1 MPLSHPIPSI
11 VSDCSRSALE
21 WDRFLALLSGYAQSA
36 TGRGWLLALAPSSDR
51 KWIARQHALVAEM
64 RLLLGQGVRPSVG
77 SLFDPSDLLAKSRIE
92 GAALEAE
99 EIRRV
104 VNLAEDVSAWSA
116 IMAQPPQALA
126 DALPELS
133 ALSSDLLTTS
143 LTPLVES
150 LRDRILPDGT
160 LTDDASP
167 ELRRIRREMDR
178 QQKAI
183 EDSLRSALRRF
194 AEGGT
199 TQDDLI
205 TIRGE
210 RFVIP
215 VKAEWKRRVQGVV
228 HGSSSSG
235 QTVYVEPLETIELN
249 NDLVRLLEDEQAE
262 IHRIFAQMTRQI
274 GQYAPTILKGSEVLA
289 EVDTLN
295 ARARFAQEFECIA
308 PKFSGHDPA
317 TFRTSPPSGLEGA
330 RLQPCHKPGEGDA
343 ALAAEGSSGF
353 QPHSTNQ
360 AAAGFSPRTART
372 GETGASAPEV
382 SEGAPFKR
390 TSLEWG
396 NNTSSHRGVVE
407 GYGLQPVHQDQQT
420 TGALAPEGNQ
430 AASLT
435 LKQARHPLLEK
446 RLKDQGGSIVPITLA
461 LTSDERQLIISGPNT
476 GGKTVGLKTTGLL
489 AIMAQS
495 GVPVPVE
502 EATFPIFDAFLADI
516 GDAQSIEQN
525 LSTFSAHIVNLNRIA
540 AHADSAS
547 LVLLDELG
555 SATDPEEGAALA
567 VAIAEHFLK
576 ARCWSIISTH
586 HTSLKVYAENTEGV
600 INAAVGFNEQTL
612 APTYELRQGVP
623 GASAGINIAARLGLA
638 PEMIA
643 SARSR
648 LSTQTLDIGRFL
660 DSLHEQLRE
669 VTAERAR
676 YQILE
681 AELIKEKR
689 QLEVDGLK
697 EWRAKVKEMEQ
708 QLASLLKDFEY
719 QARETVRAID
729 DKAAQQKLSKDAERR
744 ISRLRREFAEG
755 FNASIVAT
763 HTGSDK
769 GDVHAQPHIVR
780 HVVAGD
786 TVKLK
791 TLGKNAIV
799 QRQIDDKNF
808 EVAIGPMKMR
818 VARDEIAEV
827 IHSPSNAQSGSGQR
841 GPTPLQSA
849 RRRSGVSVSMAEP
862 DASISWEINVIGRT
876 ADEAQDEVEKFID
889 KAFLNGLP
897 RIRVIHGTGMGILR
911 RTLREWLKHHPQ
923 VATITEPGQ
932 NEGGAGATVVEFKE

>member
-1 MPLSHPIPSI
+1 MRPVAQNQSPHSIPSV

-21 WDRFLALLSGYAQSA
+21 WDRFLTLLSGYAQSA
-36 TGRGWLLALAPSSDR
+36 TGRDWLLGLAPSTDR
-51 KWIARQHALVAEM
+51 TWIGRQHALVAEM
-64 RLLLGQGVRPSVG
+64 RLLLNEGVRPSVT

-104 VNLAEDVSAWSA
+104 VNLAEDISAWSA
-116 IMAQPPQALA
+116 LLA
-126 DALPELS
+126 DPPNALEGALPELQ
-133 ALSSDLLTTS
+133 ALTAELLTTS

-150 LRDRILPDGT
+150 LRSRILPDGT

-167 ELRRIRREMDR
+167 ELRRIRREMER
-178 QQKAI
+178 QQRAI
-183 EDSLRSALRRF
+183 EESLRSALRRY
-194 AEGGT
+194 AEGGS

-274 GQYAPTILKGSEVLA
+274 GQFAPVILKGSEVLA
-289 EVDTLN
+289 EVDTLH
-295 ARARFAQEFECIA
+295 ARARFAAEFECVA
-308 PKFSGHDPA
+308 PKFA
-317 TFRTSPPSGLEGA
+317 
-330 RLQPCHKPGEGDA
+330 DA
-343 ALAAEGSSGF
+343 AM
-353 QPHSTNQ
+353 
-360 AAAGFSPRTART
+360 
-372 GETGASAPEV
+372 PE
-382 SEGAPFKR
+382 
-390 TSLEWG
+390 
-396 NNTSSHRGVVE
+396 
-407 GYGLQPVHQDQQT
+407 
-420 TGALAPEGNQ
+420 
-430 AASLT
+430 LT
-435 LKQARHPLLEK
+435 LKLARHPLLEK
-446 RLKDQGGSIVPITLA
+446 RLRAQGGSVVPVSLA

-476 GGKTVGLKTTGLL
+476 GGKTVSLKTAGLL

-502 EATFPIFDAFLADI
+502 EATFPVFDAFLADI

-540 AHADSAS
+540 ALADASS

-567 VAIAEHFLK
+567 VAIAEHFLHS
-576 ARCWSIISTH
+576 RSWSIISTH
-586 HTSLKVYAENTEGV
+586 HTSLKVYAENTDGV

-623 GASAGINIAARLGLA
+623 GASAGINIAARLGLDPA
-638 PEMIA
+638 MIA
-643 SARSR
+643 SARGR
-648 LSTQTLDIGRFL
+648 LSTQTQDIGRFL

-676 YQILE
+676 IQLLE
-681 AELIKEKR
+681 AELKREKQR
-689 QLEVDGLK
+689 LEVDGLK
-697 EWRAKVKEMEQ
+697 EWRAKVREMEQ

-744 ISRLRREFAEG
+744 IARLRREFAEG
-755 FNASIVAT
+755 FNASVVAQ
-763 HTGSDK
+763 HTGADK
-769 GDVHAQPHIVR
+769 GDAHAQPHIVR
-780 HVVAGD
+780 HISAGD
-786 TVKLK
+786 TVKLRN
-791 TLGKNAIV
+791 LGKTATV
-799 QRQIDDKNF
+799 SRQIDDRNF
-808 EVAIGPMKMR
+808 EVAVGAMKMR

-827 IHSPSNAQSGSGQR
+827 IRSAAASA
-841 GPTPLQSA
+841 GPNPLQAARA
-849 RRRSGVSVSMAEP
+849 RRGVTVSMAEP

-876 ADEAQDEVEKFID
+876 ADEAQDEVEKFLD
-889 KAFLNGLP
+889 RAFLNGLP
-897 RIRVIHGTGMGILR
+897 RIRIIHGTGMGVLR
-911 RTLREWLKHHPQ
+911 RTLREWLRQHPQ
-923 VATITEPGQ
+923 VASVAEPGQ

>member
-1 MPLSHPIPSI
+1 MKAVAPNSSSLAHPIPSV

-21 WDRFLALLSGYAQSA
+21 WDRFLTLLSGYAQSA
-36 TGRGWLLALAPSSDR
+36 IGRDWLLSLLPSSDR
-51 KWIARQHALVAEM
+51 NWIGRQHSLVAEM
-64 RLLLGQGVRPSVG
+64 RLLLNEGVRPSVT
-77 SLFDPSDLLAKSRIE
+77 SLFDPTDLLAKSRIE

-104 VNLAEDVSAWSA
+104 VNLAEDISAWA
-116 IMAQPPQALA
+116 ALLAQPPSAVA
-126 DALPELS
+126 DALPELQS
-133 ALSSDLLTTS
+133 LTADLLTTS

-150 LRDRILPDGT
+150 LRARILPDGS

-178 QQKAI
+178 QQRAI
-183 EDSLRSALRRF
+183 EESLRSALRRF
-194 AEGGT
+194 AEGGS

-274 GQYAPTILKGSEVLA
+274 GQFAPVILKGSAVLA
-289 EVDTLN
+289 EVDTLH
-295 ARARFAQEFECIA
+295 ARARFAQEFDCVA
-308 PKFSGHDPA
+308 PIFSSPEPKDVADEVG
-317 TFRTSPPSGLEGA
+317 TSFRPPTL
-330 RLQPCHKPGEGDA
+330 
-343 ALAAEGSSGF
+343 SGF
-353 QPHSTNQ
+353 GN
-360 AAAGFSPRTART
+360 
-372 GETGASAPEV
+372 GASAPEV
-382 SEGAPFKR
+382 
-390 TSLEWG
+390 
-396 NNTSSHRGVVE
+396 
-407 GYGLQPVHQDQQT
+407 Q
-420 TGALAPEGNQ
+420 
-430 AASLT
+430 LT
-435 LKQARHPLLEK
+435 LKNARHPLLEK
-446 RLKDQGGSIVPITLA
+446 RLKSQGGSVVPVSLA
-461 LTSDERQLIISGPNT
+461 LSSAERQLIISGPNT
-476 GGKTVGLKTTGLL
+476 GGKTVSLKTAGLL

-495 GVPVPVE
+495 GVPVPVD
-502 EATFPIFDAFLADI
+502 EAAFPIFDAFLADI

-540 AHADSAS
+540 ARADASS

-555 SATDPEEGAALA
+555 SSTDPEEGAALA
-567 VAIAEHFLK
+567 VAIAEHFLYS
-576 ARCWSIISTH
+576 RSWSIISTH

-623 GASAGINIAARLGLA
+623 GASAGINIAARLGLDPA
-638 PEMIA
+638 MIA

-648 LSTQTLDIGRFL
+648 LSTQTQDIGRFL
-660 DSLHEQLRE
+660 DRLHEQLRE

-676 YQILE
+676 IQQLE
-681 AELIKEKR
+681 AELRKEKQR
-689 QLEVDGLK
+689 LEIDGMK
-697 EWRAKVKEMEQ
+697 EWRAKVREMEQ

-744 ISRLRREFAEG
+744 IARLRREFAEG
-755 FNASIVAT
+755 FNASVVAQ
-763 HTGSDK
+763 HTGADK
-769 GDVHAQPHIVR
+769 GDTHAQPHIVR
-780 HVVAGD
+780 HIAAGD
-786 TVKLK
+786 TVKLR
-791 TLGKNAIV
+791 TLGKTATV
-799 QRQIDDKNF
+799 SRQIDDKNF

-827 IHSPSNAQSGSGQR
+827 IHSAASVAGQAPR
-841 GPTPLQSA
+841 PNPLQAARA
-849 RRRSGVSVSMAEP
+849 RRGVTVSMAEP

-897 RIRVIHGTGMGILR
+897 RIRIIHGTGMGILR

-923 VATITEPGQ
+923 VATVTEPGQ

>member
-1 MPLSHPIPSI
+1 MKPVAQNRNPHPIPSV

-36 TGRGWLLALAPSSDR
+36 TGRDWLLALAPSSDR
-51 KWIARQHALVAEM
+51 DWIGRQHALVAEM
-64 RLLLGQGVRPSVG
+64 RLLLKEGVRPSVT
-77 SLFDPSDLLAKSRIE
+77 SLFDPADLLAKSRIE

-104 VNLAEDVSAWSA
+104 VSLAEDISAWSA
-116 IMAQPPQALA
+116 LLAQPPNALQ
-126 DALPELS
+126 DALPELQ
-133 ALSSDLLTTS
+133 ALTADLLTTS

-150 LRDRILPDGT
+150 LRARILPDGS

-167 ELRRIRREMDR
+167 ELRRIRREMER
-178 QQKAI
+178 QQRAI

-194 AEGGT
+194 AEGGS

-274 GQYAPTILKGSEVLA
+274 GQFAPVILKGSDVLA
-289 EVDTLN
+289 EVDTLH
-295 ARARFAQEFECIA
+295 ARARFAQEFECVT
-308 PKFSGHDPA
+308 PKFSD
-317 TFRTSPPSGLEGA
+317 TE
-330 RLQPCHKPGEGDA
+330 E
-343 ALAAEGSSGF
+343 
-353 QPHSTNQ
+353 
-360 AAAGFSPRTART
+360 
-372 GETGASAPEV
+372 PE
-382 SEGAPFKR
+382 
-390 TSLEWG
+390 
-396 NNTSSHRGVVE
+396 
-407 GYGLQPVHQDQQT
+407 
-420 TGALAPEGNQ
+420 
-430 AASLT
+430 LT

-446 RLKDQGGSIVPITLA
+446 RLKSQGGSVVPISLA
-461 LTSDERQLIISGPNT
+461 LTSAERQLIISGPNT
-476 GGKTVGLKTTGLL
+476 GGKTVGLKTAGLL

-495 GVPVPVE
+495 GVPVPVD
-502 EATFPIFDAFLADI
+502 EATFPVFDAFLADI

-540 AHADSAS
+540 ARVDESS

-567 VAIAEHFLK
+567 VAIAEHFLHS
-576 ARCWSIISTH
+576 RSWSIISTH

-623 GASAGINIAARLGLA
+623 GASAGINIAARLGLD
-638 PEMIA
+638 PSMIA

-648 LSTQTLDIGRFL
+648 LSTQTQDIGRFL
-660 DSLHEQLRE
+660 DRLHEQLRE
-669 VTAERAR
+669 VTAERTR
-676 YQILE
+676 MQLLE
-681 AELIKEKR
+681 GELRREKQR
-689 QLEVDGLK
+689 LETDGMK
-697 EWRAKVKEMEQ
+697 EWRAKVREMEQ

-744 ISRLRREFAEG
+744 IARLRREFAEG
-755 FNASIVAT
+755 FNASVVAH
-763 HTGSDK
+763 HTGADK
-769 GDVHAQPHIVR
+769 GDANAQPHIAR

-786 TVKLK
+786 TVKLR
-791 TLGKNAIV
+791 TLGKTATV

-827 IHSPSNAQSGSGQR
+827 IRSAQPAPGQ
-841 GPTPLQSA
+841 TPLQA
-849 RRRSGVSVSMAEP
+849 VRRRSGVSVSMAEP

-889 KAFLNGLP
+889 RAFLNGLP
-897 RIRVIHGTGMGILR
+897 RIRIIHGTGMGILR
-911 RTLREWLKHHPQ
+911 RTLRQWLQRHPQ
-923 VATITEPGQ
+923 VATVTEPGQ

>member
-1 MPLSHPIPSI
+1 MPLAHPIPSI

-21 WDRFLALLSGYAQSA
+21 WDRFLALLSAYAQSA
-36 TGRGWLLALAPSSDR
+36 TGRDWLLALAPSTDR
-51 KWIARQHALVAEM
+51 DWIDRQHALVAEM
-64 RLLLGQGVRPSVG
+64 RLLLNEGVRPSVG

-104 VNLAEDVSAWSA
+104 VNLAEDISAWTA
-116 IMAQPPQALA
+116 LIAQPPQALA

-133 ALSSDLLTTS
+133 ALSSELSSTP

-150 LRDRILPDGT
+150 MRDRILPDGS

-178 QQKAI
+178 QQRAI
-183 EDSLRSALRRF
+183 EDSLRGALRRF
-194 AEGGT
+194 AEGGS

-289 EVDTLN
+289 EVDTLH
-295 ARARFAQEFECIA
+295 ARARFAHEYNCIA
-308 PKFSGHDPA
+308 PRFS
-317 TFRTSPPSGLEGA
+317 FV
-330 RLQPCHKPGEGDA
+330 
-343 ALAAEGSSGF
+343 
-353 QPHSTNQ
+353 
-360 AAAGFSPRTART
+360 T
-372 GETGASAPEV
+372 GPASA
-382 SEGAPFKR
+382 
-390 TSLEWG
+390 L
-396 NNTSSHRGVVE
+396 E
-407 GYGLQPVHQDQQT
+407 GYGLQPVHHDQKANR
-420 TGALAPEGNQ
+420 ALAPEAN
-430 AASLT
+430 LT
-435 LKQARHPLLEK
+435 LKHARHPLLEH
-446 RLKDQGGSIVPITLA
+446 RLKAQGGAIVPVSLA

-502 EATFPIFDAFLADI
+502 EAVFPIFDAFLADI

-540 AHADSAS
+540 ARADSAS

-567 VAIAEHFLK
+567 VAIAEHFLH

-638 PEMIA
+638 PDMVA
-643 SARSR
+643 SARRR

-660 DSLHEQLRE
+660 DSLHQQLRE

-681 AELIKEKR
+681 GELKREKQR
-689 QLEVDGLK
+689 LEVDGMK
-697 EWRAKVKEMEQ
+697 EWRAKVKEMEH
-708 QLASLLKDFEY
+708 QLASLLNDFEY
-719 QARETVRAID
+719 QARETVKAID

-755 FNASIVAT
+755 FNASVVAT
-763 HTGSDK
+763 HTGADK
-769 GDVHAQPHIVR
+769 GDTHAQPHIVR
-780 HVVAGD
+780 HISAGD

-791 TLGKNAIV
+791 TLGKTATV

-808 EVAIGPMKMR
+808 EVSVGIMKMR

-827 IHSPSNAQSGSGQR
+827 IHSPSNTNQR
-841 GPTPLQSA
+841 QTPLQA
-849 RRRSGVSVSMAEP
+849 VRRRSGVSVSMAEP

-876 ADEAQDEVEKFID
+876 ADEAQDEVEKFLD

-897 RIRVIHGTGMGILR
+897 RIRIIHGTGMGILR

-923 VATITEPGQ
+923 VATVTEPGQ

>member
-1 MPLSHPIPSI
+1 
-11 VSDCSRSALE
+11 
-21 WDRFLALLSGYAQSA
+21 
-36 TGRGWLLALAPSSDR
+36 
-51 KWIARQHALVAEM
+51 M
-64 RLLLGQGVRPSVG
+64 RLLLNEGVRPSVT
-77 SLFDPSDLLAKSRIE
+77 SLFDPTDLLAKSRIE

-99 EIRRV
+99 VIRRV
-104 VNLAEDVSAWSA
+104 VNLAEDISAWA
-116 IMAQPPQALA
+116 ALLAQPPSAVA
-126 DALPELS
+126 DALPELQS
-133 ALSSDLLTTS
+133 LTADLLTTS

-150 LRDRILPDGT
+150 LRARILPDGS

-178 QQKAI
+178 QQRAI
-183 EDSLRSALRRF
+183 EESLRSALRRF
-194 AEGGT
+194 AEGGS

-274 GQYAPTILKGSEVLA
+274 GQFAPVILKGSAVLA
-289 EVDTLN
+289 EVDTLH
-295 ARARFAQEFECIA
+295 ARARFAQEFDCVA
-308 PKFSGHDPA
+308 PIFS
-317 TFRTSPPSGLEGA
+317 SPEPKDVADEVG
-330 RLQPCHKPGEGDA
+330 
-343 ALAAEGSSGF
+343 
-353 QPHSTNQ
+353 
-360 AAAGFSPRTART
+360 AGFSPSTLS
-372 GETGASAPEV
+372 GSGNGASAPEI
-382 SEGAPFKR
+382 
-390 TSLEWG
+390 
-396 NNTSSHRGVVE
+396 
-407 GYGLQPVHQDQQT
+407 Q
-420 TGALAPEGNQ
+420 
-430 AASLT
+430 LT
-435 LKQARHPLLEK
+435 LKNARHPLLEK
-446 RLKDQGGSIVPITLA
+446 RLKSQGGSVVPVSLA
-461 LTSDERQLIISGPNT
+461 LSSAERQLIISGPNT
-476 GGKTVGLKTTGLL
+476 GGKTVSLKTAGLL

-495 GVPVPVE
+495 GVPVPVD
-502 EATFPIFDAFLADI
+502 EAAFPIFDAFLADI

-540 AHADSAS
+540 ARADASS

-555 SATDPEEGAALA
+555 SSTDPEEGAALA
-567 VAIAEHFLK
+567 VAIAEHFLYS
-576 ARCWSIISTH
+576 RSWSIISTH

-623 GASAGINIAARLGLA
+623 GASAGINIAARLGLDPA
-638 PEMIA
+638 MIA

-648 LSTQTLDIGRFL
+648 LSTQTQDIGRFL
-660 DSLHEQLRE
+660 DRLHEQLRE

-676 YQILE
+676 IQQLE
-681 AELIKEKR
+681 AELRKEKQR
-689 QLEVDGLK
+689 LEIDGMK
-697 EWRAKVKEMEQ
+697 EWRAKVREMEQ

-744 ISRLRREFAEG
+744 IARLRREFAEG
-755 FNASIVAT
+755 FNASVVAQ
-763 HTGSDK
+763 HTGADK
-769 GDVHAQPHIVR
+769 GDAHAQPHIVR
-780 HVVAGD
+780 HIVAGD
-786 TVKLK
+786 TVKLR
-791 TLGKNAIV
+791 TLGKTATV
-799 QRQIDDKNF
+799 SRQIDDKNF

-827 IHSPSNAQSGSGQR
+827 IHSHAGAAGQSPR
-841 GPTPLQSA
+841 PNPLQAARA
-849 RRRSGVSVSMAEP
+849 RRGVTVSMAEP

-897 RIRVIHGTGMGILR
+897 RIRIIHGTGMGILR

-923 VATITEPGQ
+923 VATVTEPGQ

>member
-1 MPLSHPIPSI
+1 MSLSHPIPST

-21 WDRFLALLSGYAQSA
+21 WDRFLTLLSGYAQSA
-36 TGRGWLLALAPSSDR
+36 TGRGWLLALAPSLDR
-51 KWIARQHALVAEM
+51 PWIARQHTLVSEM
-64 RLLLGQGVRPSVG
+64 RLLLAEGLRPSVG
-77 SLFDPSDLLAKSRIE
+77 SLFDPTDLLAKSRIE

-99 EIRRV
+99 EIRRI
-104 VNLAEDVSAWSA
+104 VNLAEDISAWAA
-116 IMAQPPQALA
+116 IIAQPPQSLA
-126 DALPELS
+126 EVLPELR
-133 ALSSDLLTTS
+133 ALSSELSTTP

-178 QQKAI
+178 QQRAI
-183 EDSLRSALRRF
+183 EDSLRKALRHYS
-194 AEGGT
+194 EGGS

-274 GQYAPTILKGSEVLA
+274 GQYAPVILKGSEVLA
-289 EVDTLN
+289 EVDTLH
-295 ARARFAQEFECIA
+295 ARARFANEYQCIA
-308 PKFSGHDPA
+308 PVF
-317 TFRTSPPSGLEGA
+317 T
-330 RLQPCHKPGEGDA
+330 
-343 ALAAEGSSGF
+343 AAEPGA
-353 QPHSTNQ
+353 PHLDSEMWDQGTTEVE
-360 AAAGFSPRTART
+360 AGFSPRTAHIREERASAPEGAAASGHGLYQGT
-372 GETGASAPEV
+372 TSVVPYERREEGASAPE
-382 SEGAPFKR
+382 A
-390 TSLEWG
+390 
-396 NNTSSHRGVVE
+396 
-407 GYGLQPVHQDQQT
+407 
-420 TGALAPEGNQ
+420 NQ

-435 LKQARHPLLEK
+435 LKQAGHPLLEH
-446 RLKDQGGSIVPITLA
+446 RLKQQNGTIVPISLA
-461 LTSDERQLIISGPNT
+461 LTSGERQLIISGPNT

-495 GVPVPVE
+495 GVPVPAE

-540 AHADSAS
+540 ARAGSSS

-576 ARCWSIISTH
+576 TRCWSIISTH
-586 HTSLKVYAENTEGV
+586 HTSLKVYAENTAGV

-638 PEMIA
+638 PEMVA

-669 VTAERAR
+669 VTADRAR

-681 AELIKEKR
+681 GELKREK
-689 QLEVDGLK
+689 QKLEVEGLK

-755 FNASIVAT
+755 FNASVVAP
-763 HTGSDK
+763 HTGADK
-769 GDVHAQPHIVR
+769 GDAQAQPHIVR
-780 HVVAGD
+780 HISTGD

-791 TLGKNAIV
+791 TLGKTAIV
-799 QRQIDDKNF
+799 QRQIDEKNF

-827 IHSPSNAQSGSGQR
+827 IHSPSKANQGQR
-841 GPTPLQSA
+841 GPTPLQA
-849 RRRSGVSVSMAEP
+849 VRKRSGVSVSMAEP

-876 ADEAQDEVEKFID
+876 ADEAQDEVEKFVD

-897 RIRVIHGTGMGILR
+897 RIRIIHGTGMGILR
-911 RTLREWLKHHPQ
+911 RTLREWLRRHPQ
-923 VATITEPGQ
+923 VATVTEPSQ